1 MLGLVGPVVA
11 AHSAERSSQSHV
23 TPPPLKLQLPL
34 SLHGVSVNKATLPQ
48 LDRMGSRH
56 GQAADQERD
65 ERGLPWAHEEAD
77 GAERAGTPSVWSCN
91 HKGSFLDSSAVS
103 IFVVILVELTNT
115 ETAVVNPPRAL
126 LSF

>member
-1 MLGLVGPVVA
+1 M
-11 AHSAERSSQSHV
+11 
-23 TPPPLKLQLPL
+23 PL
-34 SLHGVSVNKATLPQ
+34 SLYGVSVNKATLPQ

-115 ETAVVNPPRAL
+115 ETAVVSPPRAL
-126 LSF
+126 LNFQKATDQRGVAEKAISICNL